1 MARRLVERER
11 ALDEDPDFINRV
23 GVCVAAGEPWRRR
36 WRVLGAFVF
45 GFLIGLAALF
55 AAGVLLAS
63 RF

>member
-1 MARRLVERER
+1 M
-11 ALDEDPDFINRV
+11 NRV
-23 GVCVAAGEPWRRR
+23 GARVAAGERWRRR

-45 GFLIGLAALF
+45 GFLIRLAALF